1 MIIFFFFLNNFEM
14 IFPRSTGRK
23 QLFRSRSR
31 PFFLRGRLEERA
43 KKRATLE
50 ICRVHDEQDECSTSV
65 DYAMEKELEK
75 VEYKCRS

>member
-50 ICRVHDEQDECSTSV
+50 ICRVQDECSTSV

>member
-1 MIIFFFFLNNFEM
+1 M

-50 ICRVHDEQDECSTSV
+50 ICRVQDECSTSV